1 MNGVESLPLRS
12 PQVKE
17 ERDIKTMY
25 KARTPVYSDPG
36 ARAARVSLPPL
47 SVNPGSFAGRYDT

>member
-1 MNGVESLPLRS
+1 MESLPLRS

-17 ERDIKTMY
+17 ERDIKTMH
-25 KARTPVYSDPG
+25 KARTLVYSDPG